1 MGIKKFKPVT
11 PTLRYRTVSDFAEVT
26 KSEPEKS
33 LLDSRL
39 QLIRLRADRSATAAE
54 LHYLTGDTR

>member
-1 MGIKKFKPVT
+1 MLPAAVANVESTRLAYQNDVVPFDELV
-11 PTLRYRTVSDFAEVT
+11 RS
-26 KSEPEKS
+26 EKS